1 MKKPKFCKVCK
12 KPFYPHNSLTPIC
25 SYKCYEVWT
34 SEKEVKKRVKEMKAN
49 LQTLS
54 DLESIAKIAFQAW
67 IRKRDD
73 GKPCIS
79 CQTHSS
85 PVWDAGHFYPAGQYS
100 GLIFDETNV
109 HKQCRHCN
117 TFRHGSLIEYR
128 GGLIL
133 RYGEQYL
140 KELEDK
146 ADRLRNKKWTRD
158 ELIAIAKEYKSRMK

>member
-1 MKKPKFCKVCK
+1 M
-12 KPFYPHNSLTPIC
+12 
-25 SYKCYEVWT
+25 
-34 SEKEVKKRVKEMKAN
+34 KEMKAN

-67 IRKRDD
+67 IRKRDE

-79 CQTHSS
+79 CQTPIS

-117 TFRHGSLIEYR
+117 TFRHANLIEYR

-146 ADRLRNKKWTRD
+146 ADRLRNKKYTRD
-158 ELIAIAKEYKSRMK
+158 ELIAIAKEYKSRLK